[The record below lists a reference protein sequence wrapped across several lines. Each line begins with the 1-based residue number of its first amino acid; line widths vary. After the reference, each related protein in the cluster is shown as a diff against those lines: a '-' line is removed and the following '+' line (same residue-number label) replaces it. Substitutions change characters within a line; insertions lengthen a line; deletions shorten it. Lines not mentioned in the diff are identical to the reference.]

1 MNRNCKTHPLSVTLV
16 SEQYAPDLSSTAQ
29 LFEELMV
36 ELQQQGVAVRVCT
49 LTPGYHGYV
58 RQGKVPWREV
68 RHGVPVRRLPRLP
81 FRRSNRVGEALNW
94 LWGTVALALLAWR
107 TPREAPLLISTNP
120 PMAHVVGA
128 VLKLLRGQRFIALF
142 YDLHPELSC
151 AVGLLRE
158 GSLIDRLWRG
168 INRWALRHTDVAVAI
183 GAYMERVIK
192 GRYPAVATTII
203 HNWCDPR
210 VVRCLP
216 KQASLFAREHGL
228 LDKFVVLFSGNM
240 GWRQRLE
247 ILIEVAALL
256 TDLPIRFVFIG
267 DGVKKAKLQ
276 EMARARGLHNVLF
289 FPYQPRHLMEHSL
302 AAADLTVVSHEREA
316 IGFGVPSKIYTY
328 MAAGRAIL
336 GLASKPCE
344 LIDMVRECQC
354 GWVFD
359 EDQDRDAIADLLRNL
374 LQAPQLSHHAGQRA
388 REYFERHFTLQR
400 VARQYQEVIQR
411 LCETGPAPGLFSRLF
426 NRSPQHPSLRQAGKS
441 PAPPPRQSGQRLE
454 KVEL

>member
-1 MNRNCKTHPLSVTLV
+1 MTKHSNNKPLSVTLV

-29 LFEELMV
+29 LFEELMI

-58 RQGKVPWREV
+58 KEGKVPLREV
-68 RHGVPVRRLPRLP
+68 RNGVPVRRLPRLP

-94 LWGTVALALLAWR
+94 VWGTFALALLAWC
-107 TPREAPLLISTNP
+107 TPRQAPLLISTNP

-128 VLKLLRGQRFIALF
+128 LMKIMRGQRFIALF

-158 GSLIDRLWRG
+158 GSLLDRLWRR

-192 GRYPAVATTII
+192 GRYAAAATTII

-216 KQASLFAREHGL
+216 KEASLFAREHGL
-228 LDKFVVLFSGNM
+228 LDQFVVLFSGNL

-256 TDLPIRFVFIG
+256 TNLPIRFVFIG
-267 DGVKKAKLQ
+267 EGVKKPKLQ
-276 EMARARGLHNVLF
+276 EMAQTRGLSNVLF

-302 AAADLTVVSHEREA
+302 AAADLAVVSHEREA

-328 MAAGRAIL
+328 LAAGRAIL

-359 EDQDRDAIADLLRNL
+359 EDHDRDAIAALLQQL
-374 LQAPQLSHHAGQRA
+374 LQAPPLSRHAGQRA
-388 REYFERHFTLQR
+388 RQHFERHFTLPL
-400 VARQYQEVIQR
+400 VARQYQELIRQQ
-411 LCETGPAPGLFSRLF
+411 CQAGPAPALLERIFRLPRRRRRAADEK
-426 NRSPQHPSLRQAGKS
+426 NTTREHRTRAAQHETAQFM
-441 PAPPPRQSGQRLE
+441 
-454 KVEL
+454 